1 MNKGALV
8 ISLDFELLW
17 GVFDKVDPKEK
28 GNYFKNTKEVIPQIL
43 EMFAENGISCT
54 WATVGMLF
62 NKDWAEWSKSFPV
75 VLPGY
80 DRTELCAYDYGRSIA
95 SNENKELCFAPEL
108 IQKIASTPGQEVAS
122 HTYSHYY
129 CSEKGQTPEAFKA
142 DLEMAIKKAKDL
154 GLELRSL
161 VFPRNQLN
169 EAYLK
174 ICFELGIT
182 SVRSNPDS
190 WYWEDTQESTFS
202 KKLFRTGDA
211 YFGKNDK
218 SYPVSSIKFIP
229 GKPIEQPASR
239 LLRPVSK
246 YSILNDLKI
255 KRIKSELLTAAKKN
269 EMYHLWW
276 HPHNFGNDPQQSLK
290 ELKEIIDCYTYCKI
304 KYGFASMNMAE
315 VSRLVK
321 EQNLQDLTHQ

>member
-17 GVFDKVDPKEK
+17 GVFDKVNRKEK
-28 GNYFKNTKEVIPQIL
+28 VTYFKNTREVIHQIL
-43 EMFAENGISCT
+43 ELFAKNNISCT

-62 NKDWAEWSKSFPV
+62 NNDWDEWSKSYPE

-80 DRTELCAYDYGRSIA
+80 DRTELCAYDFGRSIA
-95 SNENKELCFAPEL
+95 STENAELCFAPEL
-108 IQKIASTPGQEVAS
+108 IRKIAGTSGQELAT

-142 DLEMAIKKAKDL
+142 DLEMAISKAKDFEV
-154 GLELRSL
+154 ELKSL

-169 EAYLK
+169 EDYLK
-174 ICFELGIT
+174 VCFELGIT

-218 SYPVSSIKFIP
+218 SYPISAITREP
-229 GKPIEQPASR
+229 GKPLEQPASR

-246 YSILNDLKI
+246 YSFLNDLRL

-269 EMYHLWW
+269 EIYHLWW
-276 HPHNFGNDPQQSLK
+276 HPHNFGEDPVRSMK
-290 ELKEIIDCYTYCKI
+290 ELEEIIDYYTYCKI
-304 KYGFASMNMAE
+304 KYGFASLNMTE
-315 VSRLVK
+315 VSSLVK
-321 EQNLQDLTHQ
+321 EQALQDLTNQ